1 MTLSIAVGPDLLLG
15 AVRVL
20 VRGGGAAAAAAAALA
35 HRQRQ
40 DDAPHHLRLTLQGS
54 NSMEKDCSRIGVEK
68 SLQFCLQIL
77 DTKFNLRKC

>member
-40 DDAPHHLRLTLQGS
+40 DDAADDVGFALQGR
-54 NSMEKDCSRIGVEK
+54 NSIDQLK
-68 SLQFCLQIL
+68 FCQ
-77 DTKFNLRKC
+77 